1 MRIAATSERT
11 FLSRPVDSGGLRY
24 AIAVIV
30 VALLT
35 LIAASALQP
44 VGSTD
49 AAALNR
55 TQQAWA
61 DRLTGQAETLA
72 LADITRSRQAEAA
85 RWQAMADYYRKE
97 RADRAATDRLTG
109 LAEQLGVTGLSRAQE
124 AEADR
129 LTGLASYLEGTR

>member
-1 MRIAATSERT
+1 MRIAATGERT
-11 FLSRPVDSGGLRY
+11 FLARPVDSGGLRY
-24 AIAVIV
+24 GIAVIV

-49 AAALNR
+49 AALNR
-55 TQQAWA
+55 TQQAWS
-61 DRLTGQAETLA
+61 DRLTGQAEALA
-72 LADITRSRQAEAA
+72 LADITRSREADAA

-97 RADRAATDRLTG
+97 RADRAATDRLSG
-109 LAEQLGVTGLSRAQE
+109 LAEHLGVTGLSRAQQ

-129 LTGLASYLEGTR
+129 LTGLAGYLEGTR